1 MKIKESTI
9 SFQKTVLIIATTVF
23 SFSSS
28 TTAFFTMGLHSIP
41 WLALAAIF
49 YFIPFAI
56 INSEFTSA
64 YPKAKGSIYQW
75 ISENLSQRLAFITSF
90 IWYSSYFIW
99 MMSLFLKL
107 WIPFSVLIFGQDI
120 SKMTT
125 IYGISTKWILT
136 ILSLF
141 GVCLLTWI
149 INHGFIKILRCLY
162 LSGILMVGLV
172 CLTVF
177 SNLVLAIRHPEQILP
192 NLESSI
198 NSGSFFETQNLTGI
212 FAQFPFFIFAIT
224 AFGGLDTVSSLV
236 DKLGNQRNKFSKA
249 VLLGGIF
256 VLLFYFLDILSWA
269 IGSNFAAVRE
279 LTNQHL
285 GNLMY
290 GLMALLSDEMSQSFD
305 LSTDWANLLN
315 QLYIRYTA
323 LTLFTAYIGLLATIG
338 YAPLKVLISSTG
350 SHFFHPSLL
359 QKNRYGVLNRAINI
373 QAVIISLFVFALSIG
388 TPFIS
393 SMYNQLTL
401 MTNLSRSLPYFLIA
415 LAYPFF
421 KNNFQGNYFKIIQKK
436 WQIRVIMCSV
446 MLTISFAIGFE
457 IYATWLGEGW
467 LSVFFLLVGPIGAG
481 LIANQLYQRKI
492 LKKQQ
497 TIPLLKID

>member
-1 MKIKESTI
+1 MEKKQAAI
-9 SFQKTVLIIATTVF
+9 SFQKIVLIIATTVF

-28 TTAFFTMGLHSIP
+28 TTAFFTMGLHAVP
-41 WLALAAIF
+41 WLAMAAIF
-49 YFIPFAI
+49 YFVPFAI

-64 YPKAKGSIYQW
+64 YPNSKGSLYQW
-75 ISENLSQRLAFITSF
+75 LSENLSQRLAFITSF

-107 WIPFSVLIFGQDI
+107 WIPFSVLIFGYDI
-120 SKMTT
+120 SKLTT
-125 IYGISTKWILT
+125 IFGVSTKWVLT
-136 ILSLF
+136 ILSLI
-141 GVCLLTWI
+141 GVLIMTWI
-149 INHGFIKILRCLY
+149 INHGFIKIIRCLY

-172 CLTVF
+172 ALTVI
-177 SNLVLAIRHPEQILP
+177 SNLILAIRHPEQILP
-192 NLESSI
+192 NLSSSI
-198 NSGSFFETQNLTGI
+198 NTGSFFETQNLTGI
-212 FAQFPFFIFAIT
+212 LSQLPFFIFAIT

-236 DKLGNQRNKFSKA
+236 DKLGNQQNKFSKA
-249 VLLGGIF
+249 VLLGGFF
-256 VLLFYFLDILSWA
+256 VLLLYFLDILSWA
-269 IGSNFAAVRE
+269 IGSNFASVRQ

-290 GLMALLSDEMSQSFD
+290 GLMSLLSNELSQSFK
-305 LSTDWANLLN
+305 LSAKGTHILN
-315 QLYIRYTA
+315 QAYIRYTA

-350 SHFFHPSLL
+350 THFFQPRLY
-359 QKNRYGVLNRAINI
+359 QENRYGVLSRAINI
-373 QAVIISLFVFALSIG
+373 QAAIISLFVLALSLG

-421 KNNFQGNYFKIIQKK
+421 KRNFQGHYLNIIQKK
-436 WQIRVIMCSV
+436 WQIRLLMCSV
-446 MLTISFAIGFE
+446 MLSISLAIVFE
-457 IYATWLGEGW
+457 IYATWLDEGW
-467 LSVFFLLVGPIGAG
+467 LSVFFLLVGPVGAF

-492 LKKQQ
+492 LKEQS
-497 TIPLLKID
+497 TIQLLKN

>member
-1 MKIKESTI
+1 MNEKQTNI

-28 TTAFFTMGLHSIP
+28 TTAFFTMGLHSLP
-41 WLALAAIF
+41 WLALAAFF

-64 YPKAKGSIYQW
+64 YPKAKGSLYQW

-107 WIPFSVLIFGQDI
+107 WIPFSVLLFGQDI
-120 SKMTT
+120 SKLTT
-125 IYGISTKWILT
+125 VFGLPTKWVLT

-149 INHGFIKILRCLY
+149 INHGFVKIVRCLY
-162 LSGILMVGLV
+162 LSGVLMVGLV
-172 CLTVF
+172 CLTVV
-177 SNLVLAIRHPEQILP
+177 SNLVLAIRQPEQILP

-236 DKLGNQRNKFSKA
+236 EKLGNQRNKFSKA

-256 VLLFYFLDILSWA
+256 ILLFYFLDILSWA
-269 IGSNFAAVRE
+269 MGSNFASVRQ

-290 GLMALLSDEMSQSFD
+290 GLMALLSDEISQSFG
-305 LSTDWANLLN
+305 LSVAHTNLLN
-315 QLYIRYTA
+315 QFYIRYTA

-373 QAVIISLFVFALSIG
+373 QAGIISLFVFALSIG

-393 SMYNQLTL
+393 SLYNQLTL

-415 LAYPFF
+415 LAYPYF
-421 KNNFQGNYFKIIQKK
+421 KRNFQGDYLKIVQKN
-436 WQIRVIMCSV
+436 WQIKMIMSSV
-446 MLTISFAIGFE
+446 MLTIALAIGFE
-457 IYATWLGEGW
+457 IYATWIDEGW
-467 LSVFFLLVGPIGAG
+467 LSVFFLLIGPIGAG

-497 TIPLLKID
+497 AIQLLKIE